1 MQAMNL
7 WKKFEDVLSPWEAL
21 LWLSIG
27 YIAVDIPL
35 GLAFGHSMTHM
46 ELSLDLIISGIFA
59 YDQLRYPIRGIK
71 ALNSK
76 YWHYAEVTATWP
88 WVSMIAALGFS
99 QSHWLIYIQAIRFLR
114 IPRLISH
121 MQEKSKDKIMPKR
134 FKFVAAGFITI
145 VVLNTF
151 ACGWLTIYPP
161 QADAVTEYI
170 KATYWLVTTIAT
182 VGYGDITPTNN
193 LGRVYAMF
201 MMIMGATIWGILI
214 ASASRMMLASDHRK
228 EKRKEKMEALHSFFT
243 HYEIPKPLQGQV
255 IGFYNHL
262 LTQKIS
268 EDERA
273 VLAELP
279 AALQGELQSY
289 MNLKPISKVV
299 LFQGV
304 SFTCLSQASK
314 KLEQAFFAPGEV
326 IIKQGEIGQEMYLI
340 GHGSVTVHIGDQFI
354 TNLNEGQCFGEFALI
369 GDGIRATDV
378 TAATYCDVFKLSKD
392 KFDELYKAHSD
403 LRLNIEK
410 IVQERNRKKNQP
422 QVQKA
427 S

>member
-1 MQAMNL
+1 MHL

-27 YIAVDIPL
+27 YIAVDLPISIAFRHQMTTTE
-35 GLAFGHSMTHM
+35 LA
-46 ELSLDLIISGIFA
+46 LDLIISGIFA
-59 YDQLRYPIRGIK
+59 YDQMRYPSRQS
-71 ALNSK
+71 LTPHNRL
-76 YWHYAEVTATWP
+76 WHAAELAATWP
-88 WVSMIAALGFS
+88 WVSCIAALGFG
-99 QSHWLIYIQAIRFLR
+99 QTHWINYIQVLRFLR
-114 IPRLISH
+114 IPRLFSH
-121 MQEKSKDKIMPKR
+121 MMEKSKDKIMPKR
-134 FKFVAAGFITI
+134 FKFVAAAFIT
-145 VVLNTF
+145 VLVLNTF

-161 QADAVTEYI
+161 KDDGVTEYI

-182 VGYGDITPTNN
+182 VGYGDITPTSNI
-193 LGRVYAMF
+193 GRVYAMF

-243 HYEIPKPLQGQV
+243 HYEIPKPLQAQV
-255 IGFYNHL
+255 VGFYNHL
-262 LTQKIS
+262 LNQKIR

-279 AALQGELQSY
+279 NVLQGELQAY

-304 SFTCLSQASK
+304 SFTCLSEAAK
-314 KLEQAFFAPGEV
+314 KLEQTFFASGEV
-326 IIKQGEIGQEMYLI
+326 IIRQGEIGQEMYLI

-354 TNLNEGQCFGEFALI
+354 TNLSEGQCFGEFALI

-378 TAATYCDVFKLSKD
+378 TASTYCDVFKLSKE
-392 KFDELYKAHSD
+392 KFDDLYRSHAD

-410 IVQERNRKKNQP
+410 IVQERNRKKSTLPP
-422 QVQKA
+422 QQKA